1 MSMKNLN
8 AALADL
14 GFSTRGEAFD
24 FAVKGDTDPL
34 DSLAFM
40 EKRLNIQPA
49 KPDPAAEVGPAA
61 EVDPTM
67 VSDITK
73 EPKDE

>member
-24 FAVKGDTDPL
+24 FAVQADADPF

-49 KPDPAAEVGPAA
+49 KPEPEQPVAAAVP
-61 EVDPTM
+61 
-67 VSDITK
+67 
-73 EPKDE
+73 EPEEATDER